1 MAERRVSRK
10 LAAILAADVVG
21 YSRLME
27 ADEAGTLAQLQA
39 IRKELIDPK
48 IAEFGGRIVKT
59 TGDGM
64 LVEFPSAVDAVRN
77 AVETQQAVAERNA
90 RVPQERRLVF
100 RVGVNLGDVIVDG
113 DDLHGDGVNVAAR
126 LEELAEPGGIAISGT
141 VHEHAAGKLDYAFRD
156 AGEHQVKNITR
167 PIRVWRWAVAA
178 EAGSAAT
185 ARPTSQPLPLP
196 DKPSIAVLPFDNLS
210 GDPEQAYFVDGIAED
225 IITTL
230 SKVPQLFVIARNSTF
245 VYKGRAVD
253 VKQVAAELGVRYVL
267 EGSVRKA
274 GNRVRISAQLIDA
287 SGGHHLWADRYDG
300 DLDDVFALQDEITQ
314 EIVTALEVTLTDGE
328 QARIWR
334 HRAGSADVYDHFIR
348 GRELY
353 FSFSRATNAQARAEF
368 EKAIAINPDFA
379 LACAHLATTYAEEGR
394 RGWVSDREAALDK
407 ATELTEQARTL
418 DQTSSY
424 ARTVRAYVHM
434 ARGEHGQAVALM
446 EEAIGLNPSGA
457 DEFHVYATI
466 LNVAGQPHR
475 AISAEEQALR
485 LSPLDR
491 TNYLVELGHAYC
503 LLGRHGEAVEPLER
517 VLEERP
523 RWLSGRVLL
532 ALAYAALGRAQAAA
546 DVVATIRRDT
556 PRFSVARWLRMF
568 PYKQT
573 PETARHVEAM
583 KRLGLPE

>member
-10 LAAILAADVVG
+10 LAAILATDVVG

-27 ADEAGTLAQLQA
+27 ADEAGTLAQLKA
-39 IRKELIDPK
+39 IRKELIDAK

-64 LVEFPSAVDAVRN
+64 LVEFPSAVDAVKN
-77 AVETQQAVAERNA
+77 AVETQKAVAERNA
-90 RVPQERRLVF
+90 EVPEEQRLVF

-113 DDLHGDGVNVAAR
+113 DDLHGDGINVAAR
-126 LEELAEPGGIAISGT
+126 LEELCDPGGVAISGT
-141 VHEHAAGKLDYAFRD
+141 VHEHAAGKLDYLFTD
-156 AGEHQVKNITR
+156 AGEHQVKNIAR
-167 PIRVWRWAVAA
+167 PIRVWRWSL
-178 EAGSAAT
+178 EADTGSAAT
-185 ARPTSQPLPLP
+185 ARPASEPLPLP

-210 GDPEQAYFVDGIAED
+210 GDPEQAYFVDGITED

-253 VKQVAAELGVRYVL
+253 VKQVAAEQGVRYVL

-353 FSFSRATNAQARAEF
+353 LTFSKATNAQARAEY

-379 LACAHLATTYAEEGR
+379 LACAHLGYTYAEDGR
-394 RGWVSDREAALDK
+394 RGWVSDPEAALDK
-407 ATELTEQARTL
+407 ATELTEQARSL
-418 DQTSSY
+418 DRTSSH

-434 ARGEHGQAVALM
+434 IRGEHGQALALM

-457 DEFHVYATI
+457 EEFHVYAMI
-466 LNVAGQPHR
+466 LNLAGQPHR
-475 AISAEEQALR
+475 AIGAEEQALR

-503 LLGRHGEAVEPLER
+503 LVGRYGEAVEPLER

-523 RWLSGRVLL
+523 RWLSVRVLL
-532 ALAYAALGRAQAAA
+532 ALAYAGLGRAQAAA
-546 DVVATIRRDT
+546 DVIAAIRRDT
-556 PRFSVARWLRMF
+556 PGFSVTRWLRMF
-568 PYKQT
+568 PYTQT